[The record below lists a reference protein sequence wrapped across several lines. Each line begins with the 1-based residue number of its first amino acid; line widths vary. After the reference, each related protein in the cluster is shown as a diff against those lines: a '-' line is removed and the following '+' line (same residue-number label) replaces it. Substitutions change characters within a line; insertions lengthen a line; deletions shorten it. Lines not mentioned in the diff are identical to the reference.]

1 MQINRCINCM
11 EMLGDSTICPYC
23 GYDSAREPEIFGH
36 LRPGTI
42 LRGRYLIGRAL
53 GQGGFGI
60 TYVGFDLRLEIKV
73 AVKEAY
79 FTWRGSQAGS
89 GTVSAEQEAFL
100 REGQKMAKLRD
111 VQGLSHV
118 LDVFCEQ
125 DTAYLV
131 MDFAE
136 GETLAARLKRLGR
149 PMSWTEYQPIL
160 LETIKTMKMVHQRGL
175 IHRDL
180 SPDNL
185 MLDPAGGVRIL
196 DLGAAK
202 DLDKGG
208 ASSMVVAKN
217 GFTPLEQYTQRG
229 DSDPA
234 TDVYAL
240 AATSFYA
247 LTGNIP
253 QAAPERVDEDR
264 LDFSPLEARGVP
276 NHVVQAL
283 RGAMALRKKDRL
295 PSMEAFDAMLENNAA
310 TMAQSSVY
318 TIPPTAP
325 LPREKSASS
334 TSRVLRHWI
343 IGILAGVACMAILVL
358 VIALPGQTSS
368 HSTPG
373 LTQSHEQKSALQSE
387 QLPVQV
393 PQPYE
398 QQDHSEDGI
407 WGSDTSLPE
416 RENPNSDSSADAT
429 TETSSVDATTDT
441 STADEPSEGFEY
453 EENDDGSI
461 TITGYD
467 KSLDLKQLV
476 IPDELGGKP
485 VTVIGNR
492 AFSYTDLVTLT
503 LPDGLIDIGDSAF
516 YKCKSLKEVDI
527 PDSVTRIGK
536 RVFEDCTSL
545 QTVALP
551 DGITCIREGTFRGC
565 SGLKSVQ
572 FPNAL
577 SSIED
582 SAFHG
587 CFYLESVNFPD
598 SLTSIG
604 ENAFHDCT
612 SLVSLVI
619 PDKVTNIVRWAFS
632 GCSALE
638 SVSFPKELECIE
650 NWAFNSCV
658 SLSEVS
664 VPQNCQVGNAAFD
677 RDVIVRF
684 YD

>member
-1 MQINRCINCM
+1 M
-11 EMLGDSTICPYC
+11 
-23 GYDSAREPEIFGH
+23 
-36 LRPGTI
+36 
-42 LRGRYLIGRAL
+42 
-53 GQGGFGI
+53 
-60 TYVGFDLRLEIKV
+60 

-79 FTWRGSQAGS
+79 FTWRGSQTGGDAI
-89 GTVSAEQEAFL
+89 SAEQEAFL

-149 PMSWTEYQPIL
+149 PMSWMEYRPIL
-160 LETIKTMKMVHQRGL
+160 METIETMKMVHQRGI

-185 MLDPAGGVRIL
+185 MLDLAGGVHIL

-208 ASSMVVAKN
+208 SSSMVVAKN

-229 DSDPA
+229 GSDPA

-247 LTGNIP
+247 LTGKIP

-264 LDFSPLEARGVP
+264 LDFLPLEARGVP

-295 PSMEAFDAMLENNAA
+295 LSMEAFDAMLENNAA
-310 TMAQSSVY
+310 TMAQSSAY

-325 LPREKSASS
+325 LPREKTASS
-334 TSRVLRHWI
+334 TSRVLRRWI
-343 IGILAGVACMAILVL
+343 IGILTGVACVAILVL

-368 HSTPG
+368 HSTPE

-393 PQPYE
+393 PQPYK
-398 QQDHSEDGI
+398 QQDNSEDGI

-416 RENPNSDSSADAT
+416 RVDPNSDSSADAT
-429 TETSSVDATTDT
+429 TETSSADATTDT

-467 KSLDLKQLV
+467 KSIDLKQLV
-476 IPDELGGKP
+476 IPDELDGKP
-485 VTVIGNR
+485 VTAIGDG
-492 AFSYTDLVTLT
+492 AFSYSGIVTIT
-503 LPDGLIDIGDSAF
+503 LSDGLTEIGNSAF
-516 YKCKSLKEVDI
+516 YKCKSLKEADI
-527 PDSVTRIGK
+527 PDSVTYMGK
-536 RVFEDCTSL
+536 HAFEDCTSL
-545 QTVALP
+545 QTIALP
-551 DGITCIREGTFRGC
+551 NGITCICENAFRGC
-565 SGLKSVQ
+565 TSLKSVQ
-572 FPNAL
+572 FPSGLN
-577 SSIED
+577 SIEKA
-582 SAFHG
+582 AFHS
-587 CFYLESVNFPD
+587 CFSLESVNFPD
-598 SLTSIG
+598 SLTSVG

-612 SLVSLVI
+612 ALVNLVI
-619 PDKVTNIVRWAFS
+619 PDRVTNIVRWVFS

-638 SVSFPKELECIE
+638 SVSFSKELESIE
-650 NWAFNSCV
+650 NWAFNSCT

-664 VPQNCQVGNAAFD
+664 VPRNCQVGNAAFD
-677 RDVIVRF
+677 RDVIVSY